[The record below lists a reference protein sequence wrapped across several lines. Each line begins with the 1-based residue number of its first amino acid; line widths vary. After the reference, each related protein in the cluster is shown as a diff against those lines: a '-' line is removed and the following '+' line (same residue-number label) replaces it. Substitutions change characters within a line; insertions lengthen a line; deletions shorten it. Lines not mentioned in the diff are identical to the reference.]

1 MSRVGIEEFA
11 RQALA
16 RAPWSGADRQWL
28 IESLRPLCGFPQQQ
42 IEIGD
47 SPAAH
52 ATVFPLA
59 RGAVLP
65 LHDHPSMTVI
75 CKVLHGRMRIESF
88 EWVDRDQGLARELG
102 ARDVDES
109 SEPIVFGPDPG
120 TLHRITAL
128 TDCAFIDL
136 FAPYYN
142 EARPCRYYRVTTA
155 GALRKLESV

>member
-1 MSRVGIEEFA
+1 MDEILRVAERA
-11 RQALA
+11 VAL
-16 RAPWSGADRQWL
+16 APWSEADCREL
-28 IESLRPLCGFPQQQ
+28 IEALRPLRGLPGEQ
-42 IEIGD
+42 IEIGET
-47 SPAAH
+47 PAAH

-88 EWVDRDQGLARELG
+88 AWIDAVSGEARHLP

-109 SEPIVFGPDPG
+109 SEPVVFGPDPG

-128 TDCAFIDL
+128 SDCAFLDL
-136 FAPYYN
+136 FAPYYD
-142 EARPCRYYRVTTA
+142 EARPCRYYRVEAA
-155 GALRKLESV
+155 GPLRKLESV